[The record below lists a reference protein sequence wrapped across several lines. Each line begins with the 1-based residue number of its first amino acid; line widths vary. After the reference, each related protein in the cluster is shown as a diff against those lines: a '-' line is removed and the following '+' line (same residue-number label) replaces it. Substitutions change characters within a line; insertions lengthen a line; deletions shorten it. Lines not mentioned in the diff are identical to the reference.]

1 MPTTP
6 AAIATGS
13 PESTAAGK
21 RIAHLGGNAAD
32 IAVGA
37 ALTATVSE
45 ILFASLGGAAFV
57 MCKMPGQS
65 AELIDG
71 GDAMPTLPPVESRD
85 PKGWFT
91 AKIAYGDGIEIRGGH
106 AAVGVPGALAALEV
120 AWTRHGSLPWGE
132 IVAPAVELSRRTYPA
147 GKTMAAWLAVSG
159 KVLFFPQQAS
169 RACFF
174 PDGESPVTEGRPFT
188 IPDMPETLDQ
198 IAREGAS
205 ALYQGDLAVAFSK
218 EMLSN
223 GGFVTRADLRGYEP
237 EIRSPLSLKSGGFS
251 MALNPPPSVGGSA
264 LATLVRA
271 AENAPWPRESTAEQ
285 ISLLARCQQGL
296 VELRR
301 GKKTFSG
308 FDSSFAAE
316 LLQRNDLAEV
326 HTSLKSPSTTHISV
340 TTADGGSVSLTMSM
354 GYGSGVTIPGTGIAC
369 NNSLGEPELNP
380 RGFFA
385 ITSGDRLISNMAPTL
400 AWHPKDGRTL
410 AIGSPGADRITT
422 AIGQTWL
429 NVALTGLPFE
439 EAVAAPRLHVER
451 LKDRFRVLYE
461 PGIDG
466 SLFGAKWELRPFE
479 EKHMY
484 FGAVKLTGIDSNGK
498 LKAVADPRRHG
509 EAIVTEF

>member
-13 PESTAAGK
+13 PESTSAGE

-32 IAVGA
+32 IAVAA

-57 MCKMPGQS
+57 MCKKAGQS

-71 GDAMPTLPPVESRD
+71 GDVMPTLPPIESRD

-106 AAVGVPGALAALEV
+106 AAVGVPGALAALEL
-120 AWTRHGSLPWGE
+120 AWKRHGSLPWGE
-132 IVAPAVELSRRTYPA
+132 IVAPAIELSRRTYPA

-159 KVLFFPQQAS
+159 HVLFYPQPAS

-174 PDGESPVTEGRPFT
+174 PDGESPVAEGAPFT
-188 IPDMPETLDQ
+188 IPDMPETLEQ

-218 EMLSN
+218 EILTH
-223 GGFVTRADLRGYEP
+223 GGFVTLEDLRQYEP
-237 EIRSPLSLKSGGFS
+237 VIRSPLSLKSGEFS

-264 LATLVRA
+264 LAALVRA
-271 AENAPWPRESTAEQ
+271 AEHAPWPKENTADQ
-285 ISLLARCQQGL
+285 ISLLARCQRGL
-296 VELRR
+296 VELRQ

-308 FDSSFAAE
+308 FDPSFAAE
-316 LLQRNDLAEV
+316 LLERRDLAEP

-340 TTADGGSVSLTMSM
+340 TTADGDSVSLTMSM

-380 RGFFA
+380 RGFFTIA
-385 ITSGDRLISNMAPTL
+385 SGDRLISNMAPTL
-400 AWHPKDGRTL
+400 AWHPTDKRML
-410 AIGSPGADRITT
+410 AIGSPGAERITT

-429 NVALTGLPFE
+429 NVALTGLSFE
-439 EAVAAPRLHVER
+439 EAVAAPRLHVEMV
-451 LKDRFRVLYE
+451 KDRFKVLYE
-461 PGIDG
+461 PGLDG
-466 SLFGAKWELRPFE
+466 SVLGAKWELRPFD

-484 FGAVKLTGIDSNGK
+484 FGAVKLTGIDSSGK
-498 LKAVADPRRHG
+498 LQAVADPRRHG
-509 EAIVTEF
+509 EAIVTER